1 MAFCSS
7 FGLGI
12 LHLFRQSW
20 TVYHDNRQKLSTELS
35 RVNYPSIPKHVETS
49 SIDEN
54 IVAIHRQ
61 WHVKG
66 KENSLKCMLT
76 SIHERG
82 ISFGLLKIF
91 LIVSTWAIEQIAV
104 SEGLTVATLAPRRIC
119 DYSRVNM
126 RSASIFLSLWKLH
139 SGGQGETVAVAVR
152 ENVWEPLKLG
162 LVSGYS
168 RVVYLVCW

>member
-1 MAFCSS
+1 MIIDKSCPPS
-7 FGLGI
+7 FPEWII
-12 LHLFRQSW
+12 LRFQNTWRL
-20 TVYHDNRQKLSTELS
+20 VLST
-35 RVNYPSIPKHVETS
+35 KTS
-49 SIDEN
+49 LQFTDSDMLF
-54 IVAIHRQ
+54 
-61 WHVKG
+61 KG
-66 KENSLKCMLT
+66 KEFSLKCILT
-76 SIHERG
+76 SIHEKG

-162 LVSGYS
+162 LISGYS